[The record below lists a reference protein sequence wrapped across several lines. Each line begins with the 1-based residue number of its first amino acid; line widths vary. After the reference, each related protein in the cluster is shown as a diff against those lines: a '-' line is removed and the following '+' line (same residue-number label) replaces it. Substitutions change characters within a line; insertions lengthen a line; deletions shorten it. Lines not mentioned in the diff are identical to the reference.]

1 MNERGERKEIPYR
14 VYRKKVVGFL
24 KVQGLY
30 SSKILGFKDSSRNPL
45 LGFQKKVV
53 AIRNGQGCPL
63 KQKKSIFY
71 RGQNT
76 LSLLLFMNYSN
87 TKYRLGIRMQILYTL
102 LFFVFSF
109 QILFHN
115 FKHFL

>member
-1 MNERGERKEIPYR
+1 MKGGERKEIPYR

-71 RGQNT
+71 RGQ
-76 LSLLLFMNYSN
+76 
-87 TKYRLGIRMQILYTL
+87 KYTL
-102 LFFVFSF
+102 FIIIYELQQS
-109 QILFHN
+109 QI
-115 FKHFL
+115 

>member
-53 AIRNGQGCPL
+53 AIREG
-63 KQKKSIFY
+63 
-71 RGQNT
+71 
-76 LSLLLFMNYSN
+76 
-87 TKYRLGIRMQILYTL
+87 
-102 LFFVFSF
+102 
-109 QILFHN
+109 
-115 FKHFL
+115 